1 MRIHH
6 FPRPSHA
13 TVVAYLALV
22 VAMSGT
28 AVAATGGPF
37 ILGATN
43 KARQPSVLVNPAGH
57 PLTLKAKDGY
67 PPLKVNQTR
76 QVPRL
81 NADLVD
87 GLHARQF
94 LRALCTQPGQQGCV
108 RVYQVSAPIQ
118 QPFGPAQSVPGAALC
133 HRRDIALAGGFH
145 LAEPLDRM
153 DLVRSSFSVTS
164 GWNVNLVPH
173 PANAGLI
180 NPGSEVYAVCLS
192 DDGFND

>member
-1 MRIHH
+1 MRRICI
-6 FPRPSHA
+6 PRPSHA
-13 TVVAYLALV
+13 TVVAYIALA

-37 ILGATN
+37 ILGTTN

-57 PLTLKAKDGY
+57 PLTLKAKDGH

-94 LRALCTQPGQQGCV
+94 LRALCTQPGQQRCV
-108 RVYQVSAPIQ
+108 RIYEVSAPIQ
-118 QPFGPAQSVPGAALC
+118 PTTGPAESVPGAALC
-133 HRRDIALAGGFH
+133 HRRDVVLSGGYHLAG
-145 LAEPLDRM
+145 PLDRM
-153 DLVRSSFSVTS
+153 DSVRSSFSVTS

-173 PANAGLI
+173 PANGGFI
-180 NPGSEVYAVCLS
+180 NPGSEVRAVCLS
-192 DDGFND
+192 DDGFD